1 MGAEMAN
8 GNGNVMCRQQQISF
22 HFTAESIGS
31 AQDSPLH
38 QSKFKLNLLKFKP

>member
-22 HFTAESIGS
+22 HFTAESIGL
-31 AQDSPLH
+31 AQDSPLP
-38 QSKFKLNLLKFKP
+38 QSKFRFS